1 MLYGVCKGGYS
12 QRGLGGCQK
21 GSWAQV
27 QFLVSGAKLKYS
39 QRGTRIT
46 HRGILGVCIE
56 GYSEYSLRGNVRVLT
71 KGTLGGTRAQVK
83 FLVSGAKLKLMEPNG
98 QPFQSMVREY
108 SWVPLAC
115 S

>member
-21 GSWAQV
+21 GTWAQV
-27 QFLVSGAKLKYS
+27 Q
-39 QRGTRIT
+39 
-46 HRGILGVCIE
+46 
-56 GYSEYSLRGNVRVLT
+56 
-71 KGTLGGTRAQVK
+71 

-108 SWVPLAC
+108 SRVPPEYPSRRSLLVSGDILLEPNGRPFQSMVSEYSRVPLAC